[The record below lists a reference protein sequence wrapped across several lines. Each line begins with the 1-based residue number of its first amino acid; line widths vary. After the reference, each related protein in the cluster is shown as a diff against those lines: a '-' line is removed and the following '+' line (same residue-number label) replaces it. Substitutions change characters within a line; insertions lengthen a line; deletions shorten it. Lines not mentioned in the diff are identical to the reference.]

1 MNEFDDI
8 DDYLE
13 GRMPADARQAFEA
26 RLGTDITL
34 AERLAFFLQAQHTA
48 RQAALLE
55 RHAEWQGLRRPE
67 AAAPRTRTIRIAYAS
82 IASAAAVLL
91 LLLGWWSL
99 YRQAES
105 PERFADTY
113 VQENFSGNLS
123 LLMSGQADSLQTALS
138 LANQGKNK
146 EALALLDALVR
157 RDPTS
162 EAAKNY
168 AGIVAFRLGNYD
180 QAVAYFHAL
189 GQQPG
194 LYSNPGAFYEAVVR
208 LKRGQPGD
216 KAAARTLLETVVR
229 ENLEGKEEAVKWLEA
244 WE

>member
-1 MNEFDDI
+1 M
-8 DDYLE
+8 
-13 GRMPADARQAFEA
+13 
-26 RLGTDITL
+26 
-34 AERLAFFLQAQHTA
+34 
-48 RQAALLE
+48 
-55 RHAEWQGLRRPE
+55 
-67 AAAPRTRTIRIAYAS
+67 
-82 IASAAAVLL
+82 LL